1 MYSALDIAKW
11 FINYN
16 LKLRNIDNEDIDY
29 ITNLKVQKL
38 LYYAQ
43 GSILAL
49 ENKLLFTED
58 ILAWSHGPVV
68 KSVYDKFK
76 SYGSSDINEYYNDI
90 YVDEETEKVLL
101 QVYNVF
107 GRYSAWGLR
116 NMIHQESSWI
126 DTKRNE
132 VIQVDKIKN
141 IILNTLIRNKND
153 KLKAYDNLM
162 KKIVDISSY
171 STENFNLL
179 NKEKGLETISINQL
193 NFKSNGLEMSDDNK
207 FISIRFNSSK
217 YIKHVA
223 FVKIN

>member
-1 MYSALDIAKW
+1 
-11 FINYN
+11 
-16 LKLRNIDNEDIDY
+16 
-29 ITNLKVQKL
+29 
-38 LYYAQ
+38 
-43 GSILAL
+43 
-49 ENKLLFTED
+49 
-58 ILAWSHGPVV
+58 
-68 KSVYDKFK
+68 
-76 SYGSSDINEYYNDI
+76 
-90 YVDEETEKVLL
+90 
-101 QVYNVF
+101 
-107 GRYSAWGLR
+107 
-116 NMIHQESSWI
+116 MIHQESSWI

-193 NFKSNGLEMSDDNK
+193 NFKSNGLEMSDDDK

-223 FVKIN
+223 FVKRN

>member
-1 MYSALDIAKW
+1 M
-11 FINYN
+11 
-16 LKLRNIDNEDIDY
+16 
-29 ITNLKVQKL
+29 
-38 LYYAQ
+38 
-43 GSILAL
+43 
-49 ENKLLFTED
+49 
-58 ILAWSHGPVV
+58 
-68 KSVYDKFK
+68 
-76 SYGSSDINEYYNDI
+76 
-90 YVDEETEKVLL
+90 

-193 NFKSNGLEMSDDNK
+193 NFKSNGLEMSDDDK

-223 FVKIN
+223 FVKRN

>member
-1 MYSALDIAKW
+1 MIWLFKLFKGGEIYSALDIAKW

-16 LKLRNIDNEDIDY
+16 LKLRNIDNEDTDD

-43 GSILAL
+43 GSMLAL

-58 ILAWSHGPVV
+58 ILAWSNDPVV

-101 QVYNVF
+101 QVNVF

-116 NMIHQESSWI
+116 NMTHQKISWI

-162 KKIVDISSY
+162 KKIVAISSY

-179 NKEKGLETISINQL
+179 KKEKDKPI
-193 NFKSNGLEMSDDNK
+193 K
-207 FISIRFNSSK
+207 F
-217 YIKHVA
+217 
-223 FVKIN
+223 